1 MVLDYTISNGI
12 MQVKKEQSFRENRT
26 AGIINNQISSSEFS
40 MTKSLNLQWY
50 TVLVE

>member
-1 MVLDYTISNGI
+1 MSLDYTISNGI
-12 MQVKKEQSFRENRT
+12 MQVKKEQSFRDHRT
-26 AGIINNQISSSEFS
+26 AGNINAQISSREFS